1 MMLFVMVCCTLN
13 TGHIVEAC
21 GKKHLPP
28 ILGELSP
35 FFSAILAAFRTGG
48 MYHGLIAINF

>member
-1 MMLFVMVCCTLN
+1 MLFVMVCCTLN
-13 TGHIVEAC
+13 TGHIVDAC

-48 MYHGLIAINF
+48 MYHGSIAINF